1 MKKHTPKL
9 LIGAAILSLL
19 LIIAVVATGFG
30 KKISLKEPP
39 ETQKKSD
46 VLGELTKSLGNSTFI
61 DTNVV
66 ANTIEDTKET
76 VSTKAKEVEKEII
89 KTVEKEVTTMT
100 QSQINSV
107 KLQICQ
113 NWGVITPQPTKGQ
126 E

>member
-30 KKISLKEPP
+30 KKTSLKEPP

>member
-19 LIIAVVATGFG
+19 LITAVVATGFG
-30 KKISLKEPP
+30 KKIRLKEPT

-46 VLGELTKSLGNSTFI
+46 VLGELTRSLGNSTFI
-61 DTNVV
+61 DTNAV

-76 VSTKAKEVEKEII
+76 VSTKAKEVEKAII

-107 KLQICQ
+107 KRQICQ